1 MSATCIG
8 PSSSRRGFTLIELI
22 AVIVVLAILSGV
34 ALPRYLD
41 YTARARSSAL
51 QGALGGIRTGV
62 AQFYA
67 DSTVS
72 GTGAYPTLA
81 QLTTIGTVM
90 QEALPNN
97 PYNGRND
104 VIAANATEANART
117 VSSTAAGWRYYV
129 DNSLTPPAAIFFAN
143 TSDETRVV
151 NTGSGGGYLD
161 ANEL

>member
-1 MSATCIG
+1 MLARTS
-8 PSSSRRGFTLIELI
+8 PSFRTRGFTLIELI
-22 AVIVVLAILSGV
+22 AVLVVLAILSGV

-51 QGALGGIRTGV
+51 QGALGGIRTGI

-72 GTGAYPTLA
+72 GDGAYPTLA
-81 QLTTIGTVM
+81 QLTTLGTVM
-90 QEALPNN
+90 QEALPSN

-104 VIAANATEANART
+104 VTAATSTDVATRV
-117 VSSTAAGWRYYV
+117 VSQTAAGWRYYV
-129 DNSLTPPAAIFFAN
+129 DNTLTPPAAVFYAN
-143 TSDETRVV
+143 SDEETRVLDTASQ
-151 NTGSGGGYLD
+151 TGEYLD